1 MPSPF
6 PGMDPYLEHPSVW
19 PAFHRHMVAA
29 IYQMLLPGLVD
40 RYRARV
46 SPRTYTSEVVLFT
59 SVTKESHAEEYIE
72 IRSRTDS
79 RLVTL
84 VEVVSIGNRTTAAGR
99 SCYLST
105 RAIAQAERAGVVEI
119 DLLTQGRPPVDLD
132 RTGLPPYDHTVC
144 VTRGGTPDRHEIYA
158 CGVRKRLPKFKLP
171 LAADDRDTVL
181 DLQLAFARAYETGR
195 FDKQVDY
202 TRPLPADVKLRD
214 DDRAWVAEQANPPAK
229 H

>member
-1 MPSPF
+1 VPSPL
-6 PGMDPYLEHPSVW
+6 PGMDPYLEHPAVW
-19 PAFHRHMVAA
+19 PSFHRHLVAA
-29 IYQMLLPGLVD
+29 VYQMLLPGLVD

-46 SPRTYTSEVVLFT
+46 SPRTYTSELVLFT
-59 SVTKESHAEEYIE
+59 SITKESHAEEYIE
-72 IRSRTDS
+72 IRSRTDG

-84 VEVVSIGNRTTAAGR
+84 VEVTSIGNRTTTAGKGA
-99 SCYLST
+99 YLAT
-105 RAIAQAERAGVVEI
+105 RASAQAERAGVVEI
-119 DLLTQGRPPVDLD
+119 DLITQGRPPVDLD
-132 RTGLPPYDHTVC
+132 RSGLPPYDHTVC
-144 VTRGGTPDRHEIYA
+144 VTRGNTPDRHEIYA

-202 TRPLPADVKLRD
+202 TKPLPADVKLAD
-214 DDRAWVAEQANPPAK
+214 EDRAWVVEQANPPSK

>member
-6 PGMDPYLEHPSVW
+6 PGMDPYLEHPAVW
-19 PAFHRHMVAA
+19 PSFHRHMVAA
-29 IYQMLLPGLVD
+29 VYQMLLPGLVD

-46 SPRTYTSEVVLFT
+46 VPRAYTSEVVLFT
-59 SVTKESHAEEYIE
+59 SVTRENHAEEFIE
-72 IRSRTDS
+72 IRSRSDG

-84 VEVVSIGNRTTAAGR
+84 VEVVAVGNRTTTAGR
-99 SCYLST
+99 SAYLAT
-105 RAIAQAERAGVVEI
+105 RSMAQAEKAGVVEI

-132 RTGLPPYDHTVC
+132 RAALPPFDHTVC

-158 CGVRKRLPKFKLP
+158 FGVRKRLPKFKLP

-181 DLQLAFARAYETGR
+181 DLQLAFARAYDTGR

-202 TRPLPADVKLRD
+202 TRPLPPDVKLRD
-214 DDRAWVAEQANPPAK
+214 DDRQWVLETVNPPK
-229 H
+229 KG